1 MKVQDV
7 IKNMEDVWGMKKG
20 YDKNPVA
27 VKKFNEVAIKL
38 KDAGITELTPNNKE
52 KFEKI
57 TGEYITDRVSE
68 TGTKFGWSN
77 KRPDDPY
84 KSDDTYS
91 TVVSSDYKMD
101 IDDEGNLIE
110 ESKEVN
116 NHNHKKETTTTVKNE
131 YNKHG
136 LGMKSE
142 KTERTWNIERGS
154 TDERKTIVTRN
165 PDLITAKVETM
176 RHTNKDSWNRKPE
189 DTITGELRL
198 NTPYDGHH
206 VGGNTSNYIDRETL
220 EVYDDYGLHEHMEK
234 VRDDGECDYSLEA
247 FEGKMIFNGKPGNVE
262 YEKTLHTDYTRTS
275 DFDLTY
281 SKDDAFRETAK
292 DMGLRPDLEKRVKT
306 SKIKEIYDKIKDKI
320 KSVADK
326 FTKKTKDDKTQNIE
340 Y

>member
-1 MKVQDV
+1 MTNQDV

-27 VKKFNEVAIKL
+27 VQKFNEVVERL
-38 KDAGITELTPNNKE
+38 KKAGITELTPQNKDV
-52 KFEKI
+52 FERI
-57 TGEYITDRVSE
+57 TGEYITDRYYK
-68 TGTKFGWSN
+68 TGTKFGWNNRSQKVSN
-77 KRPDDPY
+77 DHF
-84 KSDDTYS
+84 
-91 TVVSSDYKMD
+91 VSSDYKMD

-110 ESKEVN
+110 ESKKEDNYVN
-116 NHNHKKETTTTVKNE
+116 EGTHTTTIKNE

-142 KTERTWNIERGS
+142 KTIRKWNNGKG

-189 DTITGELRL
+189 DDITCELRL

-206 VGGNTSNYIDRETL
+206 IKGNASNYIDRKTL
-220 EVYDDYGLHEHMEK
+220 EVYDDSNLHEHMEQ
-234 VRDDGECDYSLEA
+234 VRDNHECDYSLEA
-247 FEGKMIFNGKPGNVE
+247 FEGKMVIRGKPG
-262 YEKTLHTDYTRTS
+262 YADYDKLLHTDYKRTP

-306 SKIKEIYDKIKDKI
+306 NKIKEIYDKIKDKI
-320 KSVADK
+320 KNVAEK
-326 FTKKTKDDKTQNIE
+326 FTKRTKDDKTQNMK